1 MQTARRAVKNR
12 GRLGNKLPQPYRA
25 LETLG
30 VYHRQ
35 GQVSLIVAAPGGGKT
50 AFALNYA
57 LKAGIDC
64 LYIAADLDL
73 YSMGMR
79 TMAIES
85 GQRVDDIEAAIEADL
100 ELPLGA
106 PQVAFGSDSAP
117 SIADIV
123 DEARAYVEIH
133 GQFPPLLIVDNL
145 INIIAEGESVWHSVR
160 QAVDK
165 LHELA
170 RSAEIHVM
178 ILGHATGQYGDGLMK
193 IPLSGIEHK
202 PGNNARLVLTLD
214 RPSLN
219 VINVRI
225 VKHNGGKADGSG
237 NLFVQLYCDLARMD
251 IDNMPSQDWIIPG
264 RIQGHG

>member
-1 MQTARRAVKNR
+1 MQTARRAVRTR
-12 GRLGNKLPQPYRA
+12 GRVGNKLPQPYVA
-25 LETLG
+25 LDAMG
-30 VYHRQ
+30 VYFRQ

-57 LKAGIDC
+57 LKAGVPC

-85 GQRVDDIEAAIEADL
+85 GKFVDEIEAAIEADL
-100 ELPLGA
+100 ELPDGA
-106 PQVAFGSDSAP
+106 PQVVFGSDSSP
-117 SIADIV
+117 TIADIV
-123 DEARAYVEIH
+123 DEVRAYVEIH

-145 INIIAEGESVWHSVR
+145 INVVGQGESVWHSVR
-160 QAVDK
+160 QAVDQ

-170 RSAEIHVM
+170 RTAEIHVM
-178 ILGHATGQYGDGLMK
+178 ILGHATGMYGDGTLK

-214 RPSLN
+214 RPNLN
-219 VINVRI
+219 TINVRI
-225 VKHNGGKADGSG
+225 VKHNGGKADGNG
-237 NLFVQLYCDLARMD
+237 GLFVQLYCDLARMD
-251 IDNMPSQDWIIPG
+251 IANMPG
-264 RIQGHG
+264 RVT